1 MKKIK
6 AFFKKYWLYPLGG
19 IVGGVL
25 GYVYWLNW
33 ACDTGCPLTATPTRT
48 IIYGVIMGALIF
60 SMFVKNNEKET
71 VE

>member
-1 MKKIK
+1 MNTIK
-6 AFFKKYWLYPLGG
+6 LFISRYWLYAVGG

-48 IIYGVIMGALIF
+48 ILYGAVLGGLVFSIF
-60 SMFVKNNEKET
+60 TKKEK
-71 VE
+71 